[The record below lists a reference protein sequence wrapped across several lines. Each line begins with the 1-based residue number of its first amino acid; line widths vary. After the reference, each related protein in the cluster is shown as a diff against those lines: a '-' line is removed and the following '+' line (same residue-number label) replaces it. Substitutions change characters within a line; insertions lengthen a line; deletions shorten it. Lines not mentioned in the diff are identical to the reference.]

1 MTSEDIKD
9 PAVYKERLHGE
20 LIHRDSQQVLGTHTH
35 PLTLS
40 FRDDA
45 LEASYRDCRDVT
57 SVVGLCGL
65 PLTLATVFLCYFLV
79 SPLAAHLTLTF
90 LLSALLLTLC
100 AFILTVPVASSVSA
114 SVLQGISPLPLTPLY
129 SQSVP
134 KPFVM
139 LSSAVQEKSWIRLI
153 IAGTM
158 LAIWVTVIVLLNV
171 SALISY
177 SIISSS
183 SSFTCLLLQ
192 CFYGDEHSSVHQQQ
206 LREGIPSTATPALA
220 VGSRLPVT
228 TFVSGSP
235 SSPALANASVA
246 LPQYLLFFVL
256 LCLLAITALTR
267 ISYLVKIGLVSGL
280 VGGQAALLYLRLTA
294 SFRLYSSFNGLLSNL
309 DIRHYYLAILLTVLV
324 ALVIIIRQVCLS
336 VYLFRS
342 INPPSPSLPLSFIYF
357 HLPLI
362 FPLDCSLS

>member
-114 SVLQGISPLPLTPLY
+114 SVL
-129 SQSVP
+129 
-134 KPFVM
+134 
-139 LSSAVQEKSWIRLI
+139 
-153 IAGTM
+153 
-158 LAIWVTVIVLLNV
+158 
-171 SALISY
+171 
-177 SIISSS
+177 
-183 SSFTCLLLQ
+183 
-192 CFYGDEHSSVHQQQ
+192 
-206 LREGIPSTATPALA
+206 
-220 VGSRLPVT
+220 
-228 TFVSGSP
+228 
-235 SSPALANASVA
+235 
-246 LPQYLLFFVL
+246 
-256 LCLLAITALTR
+256 
-267 ISYLVKIGLVSGL
+267 
-280 VGGQAALLYLRLTA
+280 
-294 SFRLYSSFNGLLSNL
+294 
-309 DIRHYYLAILLTVLV
+309 
-324 ALVIIIRQVCLS
+324 
-336 VYLFRS
+336 
-342 INPPSPSLPLSFIYF
+342 
-357 HLPLI
+357 
-362 FPLDCSLS
+362 